1 MKIMEMDV
9 YELVKQREIR
19 FWQLDSAVNPAH
31 EAAQLLHGA
40 PGIELVRNISTDC
53 LFIQYLLTHTSL
65 EVIEDA
71 LIGVGFHLDNS
82 LLYKLKRSLIYYAE
96 ETQLMNLGQSHDQA
110 SSTLD
115 IFINNYEQRQHGCR
129 DQREP
134 YMRHYS

>member
-9 YELVKQREIR
+9 DELVKQREIR
-19 FWQLDSAVNPAH
+19 FWQLDAAANPARD
-31 EAAQLLHGA
+31 AAQLLHGA
-40 PGIELVRNISTDC
+40 PGIELVRTINTDSLC
-53 LFIQYLLTHTSL
+53 IQYLLTQTSL

-82 LLYKLKRSLIYYAE
+82 LLYKLKRSLIYYTE

-115 IFINNYEQRQHGCR
+115 IFISSYEHRQHGCR
-129 DQREP
+129 DHREP